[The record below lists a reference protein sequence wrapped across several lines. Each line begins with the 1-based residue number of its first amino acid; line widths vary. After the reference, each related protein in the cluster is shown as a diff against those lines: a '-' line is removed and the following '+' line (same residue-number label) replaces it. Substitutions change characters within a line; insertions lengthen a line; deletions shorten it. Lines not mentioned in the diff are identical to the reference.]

1 MEISHL
7 GKIPSRGA
15 SVGDAAQGSSES
27 RRYSQLGDMLSPVHS
42 MEGGASAS
50 TDVDDNEALQQQQ
63 AAADSVITIPTP
75 GFFLDPV
82 SDDWMGGHSFR
93 QRMRYPD
100 EVITVP
106 ASLTKRVHYEV
117 SYDYPKNAISTARYN
132 VLTFLPAQLAAQF
145 SKVANVY
152 FLFIA
157 ALQQVPGWS
166 TTGRWSTL
174 LPLCVFV
181 SLSIAHEG
189 FDDLRRHRM
198 DHAEN
203 TQRTRVLKVKIH
215 DKEQRL
221 TFRLRDLR
229 HRGSHSIHS
238 FRMRSS
244 QSIHELGRSTL
255 DSAKRIAGS
264 TLRIGST
271 VKEAVVSRL
280 AEKRR
285 KQRELEDSDDEEELR
300 NEETLRARLNKGV
313 ISLRSWRSNQT
324 TNNHNTRRDDEDED
338 EDLEAILEGSA
349 IHTPFSHRRGLSRIS
364 MTPGTDLSMPA
375 LSVQPPLKR
384 AGPTVAFNDVV
395 EEQSAIGDDELPEN
409 PLPDNMSCRW
419 KRKKWEDVQ

>member
-1 MEISHL
+1 M
-7 GKIPSRGA
+7 
-15 SVGDAAQGSSES
+15 
-27 RRYSQLGDMLSPVHS
+27 RRFSQLGDALSPVHS
-42 MEGGASAS
+42 MGGEVAGGGVENA
-50 TDVDDNEALQQQQ
+50 DDMDGDDEAMLLQQQQ
-63 AAADSVITIPTP
+63 AAIDSVITIPTP

-132 VLTFLPAQLAAQF
+132 VVTFLPAQLAAQF
-145 SKVANVY
+145 SKIANVY

-203 TQRTRVLKVKIH
+203 TQRTRVLKVKVH

-221 TFRLRDLR
+221 SFRFRDLR

-255 DSAKRIAGS
+255 ESAKRVAGS

-285 KQRELEDSDDEEELR
+285 KQRELEDSDDEEEMR
-300 NEETLRARLNKGV
+300 NEETLRNRLNKGV

-324 TNNHNTRRDDEDED
+324 TGNGNSGNAGGRRADDDDEDED
-338 EDLEAILEGSA
+338 LDAIIDGSM

-364 MTPGTDLSMPA
+364 MTPNTDLSMPA
-375 LSVQPPLKR
+375 LSVQPPPPR
-384 AGPTVAFNDVV
+384 RTGPTVAFNDVV
-395 EEQSAIGDDELPEN
+395 EEQSAMGDDDLPEN

-419 KRKKWEDVQ
+419 KRKKWEDVQVGDMLMIVKD